1 MKASLTFIGLF
12 ALISSLYI
20 AQHIIIPIIY
30 ATIIAIA
37 VSPLVNFFA
46 KRKMSRTFAIITSLT
61 LLFLTTALICVILY
75 SQLSLF
81 TDSFPG
87 LVDKISVALNNF
99 AIWASKNT
107 MLSSHKINTF
117 FLNAKADILSNDSI
131 NAKISSAGDALVV
144 LILIPVYVFMILFYQ
159 PLLRDFIFQ
168 LFGEVNIVEVADVLT
183 STKNIIQKYLLAL
196 LLEAII
202 IASLN
207 AVGFFILGME
217 YAIILGIIGALL
229 NIIPYIGG
237 IIAVILFM
245 TIAFVTK
252 SSPSY
257 AVWVL
262 AIHLFIQFVDNH
274 YIIPKIVASKVKI
287 NALISIV
294 AVLAGG
300 ALWGVPG
307 MFLSIP
313 LVAILK
319 VIFDHIQSLK
329 PWGFLL
335 GDTMPS
341 LTFFRLPHKNK

>member
-12 ALISSLYI
+12 AFINTLYI
-20 AQHIIIPIIY
+20 TQDIIIPIIY

-37 VSPLVNFFA
+37 VSPLVNFFT

-61 LLFLTTALICVILY
+61 LLFLATALLGVILY
-75 SQLSLF
+75 SRLSLF
-81 TDSFPG
+81 TDSFPD
-87 LVDKISVALNNF
+87 LLDKITVALNNF
-99 AIWASKNT
+99 TVWASKNS
-107 MLSSHKINTF
+107 MLSTHKINTF
-117 FLNAKADILSNDSI
+117 FLNAKANILSNDSI

-159 PLLRDFIFQ
+159 PLLRDFIYQ
-168 LFGEVNIVEVADVLT
+168 LFGEVNRVEVAAVLS

-196 LLEAII
+196 LLEATI

-207 AVGFFILGME
+207 AVGFFILGIE

-252 SSPSY
+252 SSSY
-257 AVWVL
+257 ALWVL
-262 AIHLFIQFVDNH
+262 VIHLFIQFVDNH

-300 ALWGVPG
+300 ALWGIPG

-313 LVAILK
+313 LTAILK
-319 VIFDHIQSLK
+319 VIFDHIHSLK

-335 GDTMPS
+335 GDTMPA
-341 LTFFRLPHKNK
+341 LTFFKLPPKNK